1 MRGRTAWLGL
11 TALLAAGGAAA
22 SPAALREADVSV
34 ALHAAADSLSA
45 RIDAEGRF
53 HYRLSADGSALPGYN
68 VVRHA
73 GALWALQDYHRDH
86 PEPALAEALSRA
98 SRWLETCCLRPLP
111 RWPFEAVWSGPEGEP
126 EEAKLGAAGL
136 ALAAWNGLAE
146 QGLAHPAPPRL
157 HRLAQFIVYLQKPDG
172 HFHSKYRDGR
182 RRDRWVSLYYPGEA
196 ALGLL
201 AQHRREPDPR
211 WRGSAQAA
219 LLALARD
226 RLASG
231 QYPADHWALIATAAL
246 AKIEAPV
253 PDALL
258 DHVDGVLAPLLD
270 AQLPA
275 GDFGHARRSAPSAT
289 RLEALAAALQ
299 LGDPE
304 TAAWQAQWQAFERGT
319 AFLLRLPQT
328 EGPYPGAL
336 PRAAAD
342 STDRRRGELRIDD
355 TQHVLSVWL
364 AWCRLQKASCIRA

>member
-1 MRGRTAWLGL
+1 MRAAVARLGL
-11 TALLAAGGAAA
+11 TVLLTAGSAAA
-22 SPAALREADVSV
+22 SPAALREADV
-34 ALHAAADSLSA
+34 AAAMHAAADSLLA

-53 HYRLSADGSALPGYN
+53 HYRLDANGNPLPGYN

-73 GALWALQDYHRDH
+73 GTLWALQDYHRDH
-86 PEPALAEALSRA
+86 PDPALAAALSRA
-98 SRWLETCCLRPLP
+98 SRWLEACCLRALP
-111 RWPFEAVWSGPEGEP
+111 RWPFEAVWSTPEGEP
-126 EEAKLGAAGL
+126 DEAKLGAAGL
-136 ALAAWNGLAE
+136 ALAAWNGLAA
-146 QGLAHPAPPRL
+146 QGLAHPAPARL
-157 HRLAQFIVYLQKPDG
+157 HRLAQFIVYLQKPSG
-172 HFHSKYRDGR
+172 HFHAKYRDGR

-211 WRGSAQAA
+211 WRGSALAA
-219 LLALARD
+219 LQALARD

-246 AKIEAPV
+246 AKIETPV

-258 DHVDGVLAPLLD
+258 DHVAGVLAPLLR
-270 AQLPA
+270 AQQA
-275 GDFGHARRSAPSAT
+275 SGDFGHDRRSAPSAT

-299 LGDPE
+299 LGHPA
-304 TAAWQAQWQAFERGT
+304 TAEWQAQWRAFERGT
-319 AFLLRLPQT
+319 AFLLSLPQT
-328 EGPYPGAL
+328 DGPYPGAL

-342 STDRRRGELRIDD
+342 SPDRRRAELRIDD